1 MMKIIIFLVTAYIPL
16 NIFGGV
22 SETDSQ
28 NAQKLW
34 STFLSCGSQS
44 KNELSLINCVEP
56 LLSSKIT
63 RIERVNLVSF
73 IIMEFAFS
81 DLHSC
86 KGVMDLLPVL
96 PKENEAYFCM
106 DVLGNKSKLS
116 GYITLTTEAKKF
128 KLKAIKYND

>member
-1 MMKIIIFLVTAYIPL
+1 MMKIIIFLAMAYIPL
-16 NIFGGV
+16 NVFGGGN
-22 SETDSQ
+22 ETDSQ

-34 STFLSCGSQS
+34 SKFLSCAPQS

-63 RIERVNLVSF
+63 RIERVNLISF
-73 IIMEFAFS
+73 IIMEFSFS

-86 KGVMDLLPVL
+86 KGSTDLLPVV
-96 PKENEAYFCM
+96 PRENEVYFCM

>member
-1 MMKIIIFLVTAYIPL
+1 MMKKIIFLIIVYFSSNTFAEIKE
-16 NIFGGV
+16 I
-22 SETDSQ
+22 DSG

-34 STFLSCGSQS
+34 SAFLSCGPQS
-44 KNELSLINCVEP
+44 KNELSMINCVEP
-56 LLSSKIT
+56 LISSKIT
-63 RIERVNLVSF
+63 RIERVKLVSYL
-73 IIMEFAFS
+73 IMEFSFS

-86 KGVMDLLPVL
+86 KGVLDLLPII
-96 PKENEAYFCM
+96 PRHNEVYFCM